1 MRAQVFPPA
10 AAAPLAFGLKAILNA
25 LLPSAAAEPLFGGAV
40 LGYVVYDVTHYA
52 LHSGLAEGWEA
63 HVPWLMQL
71 RAAHF
76 YHHFV
81 NENHNYGITSSTLDK
96 VFFSD
101 RLPATL

>member
-1 MRAQVFPPA
+1 MFPPA
-10 AAAPLAFGLKAILNA
+10 AAVPFALGLKVILSA
-25 LLPSAAAEPLFGGAV
+25 LLPNAAAKPLFGGAV

-52 LHSGLAEGWEA
+52 VHSGLAEGWEA
-63 HVPWLMQL
+63 RLPWLTQL

-81 NENHNYGITSSTLDK
+81 NEKHNYGITSSTLDK
-96 VFFSD
+96 VFFSE

>member
-1 MRAQVFPPA
+1 M
-10 AAAPLAFGLKAILNA
+10 AAAPLAFGLKTILRA

-52 LHSGLAEGWEA
+52 LHSGWEA
-63 HVPWLMQL
+63 QVPWLMQL
-71 RAAHF
+71 RTAHF